1 MVFPMAATV
10 EVAFLQVLAC
20 AAWADKTVS
29 NAEINFLKR
38 FVREFDLG
46 GAEWAQ
52 VEIYLDEPVDAAE
65 RKRVTRRFLSRVR
78 RARERRRL
86 LAAVAQLVQSDEEVT
101 VEEREWLEELRDLVA
116 GARRPAFFLD
126 GLKSLL
132 TGGGEASGAVQAG
145 READLHDFIH
155 NRVLFKLR
163 RRLPAGGLE
172 KEGSPEK
179 LKKLC
184 LSAALLGRVGYVD
197 NEFLPQEQALLK
209 KVLKDSWHVSAATA
223 DAVSEIALEVG
234 GQGIDLHRLLQEA
247 KATLS
252 GEERHRTLGALFALA
267 HAEGKMSSEEIEEI
281 RTIAHGLGFSHRQF
295 INAKLKVL
303 GRRSERGG

>member
-1 MVFPMAATV
+1 MGILMAATV

-20 AAWADKTVS
+20 AAWADERVS

-38 FVREFDLG
+38 FVREFNLG
-46 GAEWAQ
+46 GDEWAQ
-52 VEIYLDEPVDAAE
+52 VEMYLDEPVDAAE
-65 RKRVTRRFLSRVR
+65 RKRVTRRFLSRVH
-78 RARERRRL
+78 RAKERRRL
-86 LAAVAQLVQSDEEVT
+86 LDAVAEMLHSDEEVAGK
-101 VEEREWLEELRDLVA
+101 EREWLEELRDLVS
-116 GARRPAFFLD
+116 GARRSAFLLD

-132 TGGGEASGAVQAG
+132 RGGRIASGAAQPG

-163 RRLPAGGLE
+163 RRLPTGRLE

-197 NEFLPQEQALLK
+197 SEFLPQEQAFLK
-209 KVLKDSWHVSAATA
+209 KVLKDSWHVSAVTA
-223 DAVSEIALEVG
+223 DAVAQIALEVG

-252 GEERHRTLGALFALA
+252 GEDRHRTLDALFALA

-281 RTIAHGLGFSHRQF
+281 RTVAHGLGFSQRQF

-303 GRRSERGG
+303 GH